1 MANKNK
7 NIETLVSDGDA
18 AGTSELEL
26 IPTLTQP
33 VRYPFV
39 QSESHEK
46 TREFG
51 SAGIDVI
58 GVAVVKHNTAQ
69 SDDAKRIEELQFDL
83 EQSQVRQRGLEKE
96 LEVREEITTSINEEV
111 REARKQII
119 AAAAELE
126 SLNND
131 YLSLKAAS
139 DRAESTISEL
149 ASSAANAE
157 KHLAAREETIRSLE
171 RQLDDAGSELS
182 DLRNYVDGRK
192 ESWAHQAEALQ
203 HRQRKLE
210 QLQDENRELKAS
222 PDNDAQDEIRA
233 CRQQIAEQAG
243 ELAARTLEI
252 DGLRKN
258 NARLEKYANELRI
271 RHQDQADSVRES
283 IAFRE
288 QLEARLENANG
299 TISELTA
306 RISEE
311 QSALREMA
319 GDMAMLRESSG
330 REASQ
335 AQLELQTALARIA
348 ELESVNDQLV
358 SDLVDSREFR
368 QALEKHVTDIEA
380 RYKDKLLKLR
390 REAAGA
396 KERLARS
403 LRAVDA
409 KDATIASLTEE
420 LANDRRK
427 ISLTGE
433 LESAL
438 QKIDGFR
445 TANKGSG
452 SPGRSERVTRQLI
465 GTVDGKELRFPLFR
479 DRLTIGRTAHNDI
492 QLSMRFV
499 SRRHAVIATD
509 GNRARVID
517 WGSRNG
523 VYVNN
528 KRVTEKILEAGDIIT
543 IGLANLRYD
552 ERAKR

>member
-7 NIETLVSDGDA
+7 NIETLVSVGDA
-18 AGTSELEL
+18 AGTPELEL

-46 TREFG
+46 TREFA
-51 SAGIDVI
+51 SAAIDVI
-58 GVAVVKHNTAQ
+58 DVAVVKHDAAQ

-119 AAAAELE
+119 AAALELE

-139 DRAESTISEL
+139 DRAGNTISEL
-149 ASSAANAE
+149 ESSAVSAE
-157 KHLAAREETIRSLE
+157 QELAAKDEKIRSLE
-171 RQLDDAGSELS
+171 RHLDEVGSELS
-182 DLRNYVDGRK
+182 DLRNYIDGRK
-192 ESWAHQAEALQ
+192 ESWAHQEQALQ
-203 HRQRKLE
+203 HRQRELE
-210 QLQDENRELKAS
+210 QLQDENRALKSS
-222 PDNDAQDEIRA
+222 PDKDAENEIRA
-233 CRQQIAEQAG
+233 CRQRIAEQAG
-243 ELAARTLEI
+243 ELAAAALEI
-252 DGLRKN
+252 DGLRKD
-258 NARLEKYANELRI
+258 NARIENYANELRI
-271 RHQDQADSVRES
+271 RQQDQADSVRES
-283 IAFRE
+283 IAARE
-288 QLEARLENANG
+288 QLEATLENANG
-299 TISELTA
+299 TINELTA
-306 RISEE
+306 QLSEE

-319 GDMAMLRESSG
+319 GDMAMLGESSG
-330 REASQ
+330 REARQ

-348 ELESVNDQLV
+348 ELESMNDQLV

-368 QALEKHVTDIEA
+368 QALEKHVADIEA
-380 RYKDKLLKLR
+380 RYKDKLLKQR
-390 REAAGA
+390 RDAAGA
-396 KERLARS
+396 KEKLARS
-403 LRAVDA
+403 MRSMNV
-409 KDATIASLTEE
+409 KDATIANLTEE
-420 LANDRRK
+420 LANERRK

-438 QKIDGFR
+438 QKIDGFKA
-445 TANKGSG
+445 TNKSGGS
-452 SPGRSERVTRQLI
+452 SGRSERVTRQLI

-499 SRRHAVIATD
+499 SRRHAVVATD

-528 KRVTEKILEAGDIIT
+528 RRVTEKILEAGDIIT
-543 IGLANLRYD
+543 IGLANLRYE
-552 ERAKR
+552 ERVKR